1 MPAASWP
8 APAPQ
13 LADAPPLQCLLLLL
27 LLLLLPPALLQ
38 VLNSTQEQ
46 IGALVDEVAA
56 LVPANASDAGG

>member
-1 MPAASWP
+1 M
-8 APAPQ
+8 
-13 LADAPPLQCLLLLL
+13 LLL